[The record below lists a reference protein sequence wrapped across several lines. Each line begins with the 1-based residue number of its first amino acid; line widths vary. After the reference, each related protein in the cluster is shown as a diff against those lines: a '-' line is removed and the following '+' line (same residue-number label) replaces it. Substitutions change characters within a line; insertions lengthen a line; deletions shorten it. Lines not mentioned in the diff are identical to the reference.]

1 LAVTVTNGE
10 VRTLSQPIN
19 IRLLWHNK
27 MQTDNSKQIGNT
39 VSKKKKKASL
49 EKNKINNMRVSK

>member
-10 VRTLSQPIN
+10 VGLRTLNQSIN

-27 MQTDNSKQIGNT
+27 MQANNSMQIRNT
-39 VSKKKKKASL
+39 GSKKKKKTSL
-49 EKNKINNMRVSK
+49 EK